1 MGWDAYAVRKR
12 GGDAVFDLDEKKQ
25 KLFIPDPTLRKA
37 FAKAAGQAK
46 KLGGWAD
53 RLLENGGL
61 DLVECACMLERLTG
75 ISAWGDD
82 LSPEAVQK
90 LEVKTFKPERNRAW
104 AYYSALK
111 FLETCKSRNLG
122 IEFSW

>member
-46 KLGGWAD
+46 KLGGLD
-53 RLLENGGL
+53 DSLLKNGGL
-61 DLVECACMLERLTG
+61 DLVECAYMLERLTG

-82 LSPEAVQK
+82 LSPKAVQK

-111 FLETCKSRNLG
+111 FLETCKSQNLG